1 MRNKFYSAIQ
11 IVLLIILAYKSA
23 SEKIEL
29 SCSEEILHPSQD
41 YPECFPEITCTL
53 STIYS
58 VQDSAF
64 NVDRVIAE
72 YNCLIFHNSIL
83 HEIPKALFLTG
94 KSNITIFYAENS
106 NIIELNRTSLLN
118 APHLLEINL
127 KGNKI
132 RVLKDKIFY
141 GAPNLEKL
149 DLSYN
154 EISEFSSDVF
164 DKLKNLKVLH
174 LSNNL
179 ITTIPFELFMPLTGI
194 QHLNMRSNKLNIK
207 FGIFPEYVV
216 KLDLSYN
223 YIDIH
228 HKFKIFALL
237 VSLTAVRIKVLSI

>member
-1 MRNKFYSAIQ
+1 M
-11 IVLLIILAYKSA
+11 ILAYQPTY

-29 SCSEEILHPSQD
+29 SCSEDILHVAQD
-41 YPECFPEITCTL
+41 YPGCLPESSCTL
-53 STIYS
+53 SMINS

-64 NVDRVIAE
+64 NVDRTISE

-94 KSNITIFYAENS
+94 KSNITIFFAEFS
-106 NIIELNRTSLLN
+106 SIVDLNRTSLLN
-118 APHLLEINL
+118 APHLLAIHL

-132 RVLKDKIFY
+132 RVLKEKIFY
-141 GAPNLEKL
+141 GAPNLEYL

-179 ITTIPFELFMPLTGI
+179 ITTIPFELFLPLTGI

-207 FGIFPEYVV
+207 FGIFPEYVRE
-216 KLDLSYN
+216 LDLSYN

-237 VSLTAVRIKVLSI
+237 VSFIFSVRNFNFYIILNQIILI